1 MTSALKWP
9 KNREVLTTARKQICM
24 NTVQRVN
31 FLHQNRTVGLRS
43 VRRASAEYS
52 LAG

>member
-1 MTSALKWP
+1 MIITLKWP
-9 KNREVLTTARKQICM
+9 ESLEVLTIIRSLNCM
-24 NTVQRVN
+24 NSVQRVN